1 MLNNNGRL
9 RHWWLRIVPG
19 VHLLVDGRQGFS
31 FIDKLLSF
39 GVTGFGGEQRDY
51 CRASRRDVRL
61 QCFPGLREY
70 RALNTSWMMLLL
82 LSDDKPISS
91 EAAAS
96 TIQNA
101 G

>member
-1 MLNNNGRL
+1 MLDDYR
-9 RHWWLRIVPG
+9 RRWFWLCFVPG
-19 VHLLVDGRQGFS
+19 VYLLVDGRQGFS
-31 FIDKLLSF
+31 FIDKLLSL
-39 GVTGFGGEQRDY
+39 GVTRFGGEQRDN
-51 CRASRRDVRL
+51 CRATRCDVRL
-61 QCFPGLREY
+61 QCFPGLSEY